1 MNLLGRPKHAS
12 SQRGQTILWFLAT
25 TAACCA
31 VFALV
36 YNMGQVTNEKE
47 KTINAA
53 DASALS
59 GALVEARML
68 NFEAYTNRAIVANE
82 ELIAQLAS
90 LDSWI
95 RYGNRLADG
104 LALLTVWIPYVDEF
118 TVEFAEGMQ
127 ELAMYADEITQTGI
141 KLDDTVLITYLTWAR
156 EIANGVAVLAA
167 QDVAKRV
174 AAANQTTF
182 GNRFDAA
189 PELVGGT
196 LGAIGWYAR
205 NEYAWNA
212 FTRRYMGNDRGNAAQ
227 VILNSRD
234 QFTTHRGTGWLID
247 AINKALSLLSA
258 IGIGVGLDKTS
269 GDTILQGYDR
279 WEAQDTLDL
288 WTAIKFFG
296 ITVGKKYVLPIAW
309 GRDNVDAQGSMGY
322 NWTYGHGPCKARYK
336 WGACTLAY
344 YDSLRS
350 PDWSGIPALRD
361 LSNPR
366 QANGDAVLT
375 YVVGVQKSGSAT
387 MTTQRLGS
395 GMNNVHVD
403 GPQGSPDLKD
413 NLQNGDRL
421 TSLAAARVFFTRPDW
436 NPKDRTEGK
445 LPRPDHVR
453 EYASL
458 YNPYWQARL
467 AQVSTGDRTLFYAL
481 LGKPGLN
488 AFTP

>member
-1 MNLLGRPKHAS
+1 MKPTHRLKDRF
-12 SQRGQTILWFLAT
+12 SQRGQAVLWFLAT

-36 YNMGQVTNEKE
+36 YNVGQVTNEKE

-68 NFEAYTNRAIVANE
+68 NFESYTNRAIVANE

-90 LDSWI
+90 LDAWV
-95 RYGNRLADG
+95 RYGNRLSDG

-118 TVEFAEGMQ
+118 TAEFAEGMQ
-127 ELAMYADEITQTGI
+127 ELATGVDDVTQAGV
-141 KLDDTVLITYLTWAR
+141 KLDDTILINGLMAAQ
-156 EIANGVAVLAA
+156 EAANLVTVLAA
-167 QDVAKRV
+167 QDVANRV
-174 AAANQTTF
+174 AHANQTVF

-189 PELVGGT
+189 PELAGGAM
-196 LGAIGWYAR
+196 GQVGWYAR
-205 NEYAWNA
+205 NEAVWNH
-212 FTRRYMGNDRGNAAQ
+212 FTRRNQANAAQ
-227 VILNSRD
+227 VVVNSRD
-234 QFTTHRGTGWLID
+234 QFTAHRGTGWLID
-247 AINKALSLLSA
+247 ALNGLLKLTNV
-258 IGIGVGLDKTS
+258 IGVGVGLEKTS
-269 GDTILQGYDR
+269 GSTILRGYDR
-279 WEAQDTLDL
+279 WEAEDSLDL
-288 WTAIKFFG
+288 WAKPWFS
-296 ITVGKKYVLPIAW
+296 KKHYIAPIGW
-309 GRDNVDAQGSMGY
+309 GRDNVALAPSQGI
-322 NWTYGHGPCKARYK
+322 
-336 WGACTLAY
+336 
-344 YDSLRS
+344 
-350 PDWSGIPALRD
+350 DW
-361 LSNPR
+361 
-366 QANGDAVLT
+366 NGDHTLCTANYKPRWWGGCEFAYLDSNRTSGWTGIRSALDLNAASSVDANSDAALT
-375 YVVGVQKSGSAT
+375 YVVAVQKAGSAT

-413 NLQNGDRL
+413 NLQNGDRT
-421 TSLAAARVFFTRPDW
+421 TSLAAARVFFARPQW
-436 NPKDRTEGK
+436 NPKDRTEGN

-467 AQVSTGDRTLFYAL
+467 AQAGPLERTLFYAA